1 MEPGEFVKK
10 WQEYN
15 QRRGQEAAEFVKF
28 VGWNFQVNV
37 HTSQFLKIAGLPR
50 DSRIFRTEDEDR
62 LLKPLPSVYGPD
74 DWNDLERAR
83 LKPYLL
89 VADHL
94 GAGDPLCVD
103 TRDNDAV
110 IVLWHE
116 GSFED
121 RTFVNSS
128 ISQYAGS
135 LLIHAEL
142 YEQYGGRFGEDA
154 DPYEEG
160 DPAMPADLL
169 AQAAERFRVADAAA
183 MNDGAFWKRE
193 LEELAKWT

>member
-10 WQEYN
+10 WQELS
-15 QRRGQEAAEFVKF
+15 QRRGQDAAEFLKF

-50 DSRIFRTEDEDR
+50 NSQIFQTEDENR

-74 DWNDLERAR
+74 DWNDIEQAQLE
-83 LKPYLL
+83 PYLL
-89 VADHL
+89 IADYR

-110 IVLWHE
+110 VILWHE
-116 GSFED
+116 GSFENK
-121 RTFVNSS
+121 TFVNSS
-128 ISQYAGS
+128 ISQYAES

-142 YEQYGGRFGEDA
+142 YEEYGGRFGEDA

-169 AQAAERFRVADAAA
+169 AQAAERFRATDAAA
-183 MNDGAFWKRE
+183 MNSRAFWKGE

>member
-1 MEPGEFVKK
+1 
-10 WQEYN
+10 
-15 QRRGQEAAEFVKF
+15 
-28 VGWNFQVNV
+28 
-37 HTSQFLKIAGLPR
+37 
-50 DSRIFRTEDEDR
+50 
-62 LLKPLPSVYGPD
+62 
-74 DWNDLERAR
+74 

-89 VADHL
+89 IADYC

-110 IVLWHE
+110 VILWHE
-116 GSFED
+116 GDFED

-128 ISQYAGS
+128 ISQYAEA

-142 YEQYGGRFGEDA
+142 YEEYGSRFGHDA

-169 AQAAERFRVADAAA
+169 TRAAERFRIADVAA
-183 MNDGAFWKRE
+183 MNDRAFWKGE
-193 LEELAKWT
+193 LEELAK